1 MPLQLVYIVYITE
14 KLQNY
19 YCVKILAMKVLIIED
34 EKKLGRLI
42 KKGLAE
48 ENFIVDLVYTG
59 KEALDFLTTQSY
71 DIIILDLMLPDI
83 SGKDVVKSIR
93 INGIKTPVIV
103 LTAKDEV
110 KDKIELLDAGADDYI
125 TKPFNFDELL
135 ARMRA
140 VLRRDKDVKSS
151 VIQIGDLEIDLSKS
165 TVKKSGELLKL
176 SSKEYLLLRYFI
188 LNKGKVLTKDNLI
201 NAIYDLSFELNSNA
215 LEVLISRLKTKIED
229 ENHKYIKSV
238 RGLGYIFDENQ

>member
-1 MPLQLVYIVYITE
+1 
-14 KLQNY
+14 
-19 YCVKILAMKVLIIED
+19 
-34 EKKLGRLI
+34 
-42 KKGLAE
+42 
-48 ENFIVDLVYTG
+48 
-59 KEALDFLTTQSY
+59 
-71 DIIILDLMLPDI
+71 MLPDI

-215 LEVLISRLKTKIED
+215 LEVLISRLRTKIED

>member
-1 MPLQLVYIVYITE
+1 M
-14 KLQNY
+14 
-19 YCVKILAMKVLIIED
+19 
-34 EKKLGRLI
+34 
-42 KKGLAE
+42 
-48 ENFIVDLVYTG
+48 VDLVYTG

-215 LEVLISRLKTKIED
+215 LEVLISRLRTKIED

>member
-1 MPLQLVYIVYITE
+1 
-14 KLQNY
+14 
-19 YCVKILAMKVLIIED
+19 MKVLIIED

-215 LEVLISRLKTKIED
+215 LEVLISRLRTKIED